1 MNSDFI
7 AQGAGRFTVQS
18 GSSRLFCWHD
28 TGLLVVSDEDGDC
41 RFSFRTE
48 GIPDGLLGKF
58 VVILDRIE
66 RQARKDAYDAGFAA
80 CGGAIRDLLSIPS
93 ISAHQAM
100 IDRVARLE
108 RRVDEAIAADHS

>member
-18 GSSRLFCWHD
+18 GSSRLHCCHD

-58 VVILDRIE
+58 VVILDE
-66 RQARKDAYDAGFAA
+66 AYDAGFAA

-93 ISAHQAM
+93 IRAHQAT